1 MGLFDKLKSTKNK
14 ITIEQLIVEPYE
26 QKYFNE
32 CKFIWKNY
40 IPKSGQSNVLQGELL
55 RDLEKLRFEA
65 QDNGNINW
73 DDDFS
78 YFCEFIRN
86 TLCTKDI
93 FTDEEKNRIVLIL
106 DYFKDC
112 GEYAKQWN
120 NGLISDED
128 VNVDRI
134 AYTKDNLYD
143 VVSDAIGYLQFKIT
157 SPISY
162 ETNNAIKR

>member
-1 MGLFDKLKSTKNK
+1 M
-14 ITIEQLIVEPYE
+14 
-26 QKYFNE
+26 
-32 CKFIWKNY
+32 
-40 IPKSGQSNVLQGELL
+40 
-55 RDLEKLRFEA
+55 
-65 QDNGNINW
+65 
-73 DDDFS
+73 
-78 YFCEFIRN
+78 
-86 TLCTKDI
+86 
-93 FTDEEKNRIVLIL
+93 